1 VPNHWLKD
9 VAGSAGLE
17 LALPDV
23 PGVADIAQAWPKV
36 VKACGLSDDAFTRRV
51 AGHFRVGLADLSAYD
66 PQAVKLIPEAVA
78 RRYGI
83 LAVSATDTEVI
94 VATSD
99 PSTPTVRREI
109 TEYSSRQ
116 PAFVVASPS
125 ALAIAIE
132 RAYSPA
138 RAPRNA
144 LQTLVAQV
152 AENDFRVITVQGGLA
167 TTSFELDDPALV
179 KLTNFFLQQAVRYRA
194 TEIHVEPG
202 GQNGRVRFRVDGVL
216 QHVVD
221 LPSVAHERLVA
232 RLKHMARQNPSS
244 KVENDFLV
252 LAEGVQKRARLVT
265 TASPDGELVLIR
277 LLDPGKV
284 PTLEDLNFDFKEGAA
299 IRQLLQR
306 ADGLVLV
313 TGPARSGTSSFIY
326 AAMELLKTKSV
337 LSLEG
342 RPEIVVPGVT
352 QIRFDSS
359 AGKSF
364 AEALQQLLDR
374 SPDVLHAGEVRDL
387 ATARIVLRTAVTGRK
402 VIASLHTADAVS
414 GVRRLIDLGL
424 APGRLAESLQAVVSL
439 RLVRRLCK
447 CARPFDALKDAKS
460 REAVLARLLGA
471 RCGQM
476 PVGCKVCASTG
487 FFGQIPI
494 PEILVISTALREVLA
509 AGPTDAEL
517 LRSARAD
524 GMRTFSE
531 VALGK
536 VANGDTT
543 VEEVERVLGIVP
555 PRTASAQTVDP
566 VLVVED
572 HPGDRLLISEIVRK
586 MGLRVIE
593 AESGPAALEQ
603 LRSDRSF
610 SLALIDLYLPGM
622 GGLDL
627 LREIR
632 RSLATQSLPAIVVT
646 ASDNPKHE
654 LTLLDAGADDYLV
667 KPVVPERL
675 QARVRA
681 ALRRAGVRLASEDGR

>member
-9 VAGSAGLE
+9 VAGHAGLD
-17 LALPDV
+17 LALPEV
-23 PGVADIAQAWPKV
+23 PGVAEIAQAWPKV
-36 VKACGLSDDAFTRRV
+36 VRACGLTDEAFTRRV

-83 LAVSATDTEVI
+83 LAVSATDTTVL

-99 PSTPTVRREI
+99 PSTPAIRREI

-116 PAFVVASPS
+116 PVFVVASPS
-125 ALAIAIE
+125 ALATAIE
-132 RAYSPA
+132 RAYAPA

-152 AENDFRVITVQGGLA
+152 AANDFQMVSMQGGLVA
-167 TTSFELDDPALV
+167 TSFELDDPALV
-179 KLTNFFLQQAVRYRA
+179 KLTNFFLQQAVRFRA
-194 TEIHVEPG
+194 TEIHVELG
-202 GQNGRVRFRVDGVL
+202 GQNGRVRFRIDGVL

-221 LPSVAHERLVA
+221 LPSAAHARLVA
-232 RLKHMARQNPSS
+232 RLKHMARQQPSGM
-244 KVENDFLV
+244 ENDFLV
-252 LAEGVQKRARLVT
+252 LADGVQRRARLIT
-265 TASPDGELVLIR
+265 TAAPDGELVLIR
-277 LLDPGKV
+277 LIDPAKV
-284 PTLEDLNFDFKEGAA
+284 PTLEDLNFDFKEAAA

-306 ADGLVLV
+306 PDGLVLV

-326 AAMELLKTKSV
+326 AAMNLLKTKSV

-342 RPEIVVPGVT
+342 RPELPVPGVT
-352 QIRFDSS
+352 QVRFDAS
-359 AGKSF
+359 AGASF

-402 VIASLHTADAVS
+402 VLATLHTADAVS

-447 CARPFDALKDAKS
+447 CARPFDAQKDAKS
-460 REAVLARLLGA
+460 REAVLAGLLGV
-471 RCGQM
+471 RCGRM
-476 PVGCKVCASTG
+476 PVGCKECASTG

-494 PEILVISTALREVLA
+494 PEILVISPALREVLA

-536 VANGDTT
+536 VTNGDTT
-543 VEEVERVLGIVP
+543 VEEVERVLGVAP
-555 PRTASAQTVDP
+555 PRTASAQSVDP

-572 HPGDRLLISEIVRK
+572 HPEDRLLICQILRQ
-586 MGLRVIE
+586 MQLRVVE
-593 AESGPAALEQ
+593 AESGPAALEL
-603 LRSDRSF
+603 LRSNRSF
-610 SLALIDLYLPGM
+610 SVALIDLYLPGM
-622 GGLDL
+622 DGLEL
-627 LREIR
+627 LRQIR
-632 RSLATQSLPAIVVT
+632 RSLSTQSLPAIVVT

-654 LTLLDAGADDYLV
+654 LDLLDAGADDYLV

-675 QARVRA
+675 QSRLRA
-681 ALRRAGVRLASEDGR
+681 VLRRAGVRITSGGGV